1 MPALD
6 TEPDPATPW
15 EYPVAFFN
23 PASNRS
29 ARSYLR
35 LVNRNDT
42 SASVTL
48 SALDALAYEGASEIT
63 LEIAPQSAV
72 NLSAAALE
80 EGDEAF
86 LGAFG
91 DGAGK
96 WRLHVRSDA
105 ALKAP
110 LLAMR
115 AARTVGGNSMT
126 RLTIVGVLAAL
137 ALVAGAG
144 GAHATQAQ
152 VLEMDAWHDTAI
164 ATYPTGEAG
173 GRWTKESVCE
183 IDSQTREKRC
193 WTTTAGLSESGAY
206 IADLGYTCAD
216 TGRTMIGVS
225 FTAADGAAAA
235 GEGIIILAA
244 RLDGTKTLALFASVH
259 TAPSEHSAN
268 ETVYLY
274 SITAAAAERFV
285 AAVSA
290 HRSLEVL
297 LPYTDAESQWAR
309 FTLRGAIEAIKATRR
324 VCAAGHD
331 AGERSDA
338 TP

>member
-1 MPALD
+1 M
-6 TEPDPATPW
+6 
-15 EYPVAFFN
+15 
-23 PASNRS
+23 R
-29 ARSYLR
+29 
-35 LVNRNDT
+35 
-42 SASVTL
+42 VT
-48 SALDALAYEGASEIT
+48 
-63 LEIAPQSAV
+63 
-72 NLSAAALE
+72 
-80 EGDEAF
+80 
-86 LGAFG
+86 
-91 DGAGK
+91 
-96 WRLHVRSDA
+96 
-105 ALKAP
+105 
-110 LLAMR
+110 
-115 AARTVGGNSMT
+115 
-126 RLTIVGVLAAL
+126 AAL
-137 ALVAGAG
+137 ASCALLAASFCARAG
-144 GAHATQAQ
+144 
-152 VLEMDAWHDTAI
+152 
-164 ATYPTGEAG
+164 YPTGEAG
-173 GRWTKESVCE
+173 ERWTKESVCE
-183 IDSQTREKRC
+183 IDSHTREKRC

-309 FTLRGAIEAIKATRR
+309 FTLRGAIEAIEATRR
-324 VCAAGHD
+324 VCAAGHG